1 MRGLEQA
8 LISFFEQVAQKDE
21 IQLNKIRQESRFTLT
36 QEQWCFTLPDFYSF
50 LQRRDVVFRAI
61 EYRQFRR
68 ALFNSPVNKTI
79 EPYGAKIIIVDQRA
93 KVDQSGYALI
103 WKNSEGRSEKGYLP
117 E

>member
-1 MRGLEQA
+1 MRAIEQA
-8 LISFFEQVAQKDE
+8 LVSFFEQVAQKDE
-21 IQLNKIRQESRFTLT
+21 ILLNKLRQESRFNLT
-36 QEQWCFTLPDFYSF
+36 PEHWCFTLPDFYSF
-50 LQRRDVVFRAI
+50 LQRQDVSFRAI

-79 EPYGAKIIIVDQRA
+79 EPYGAEIIIVDQRG

-103 WKNSEGRSEKGYLP
+103 WRNSEGQSKKGYLS